1 MKEKTSRC
9 LLLCAWA
16 RYPFYAMHCTRRT
29 ASPTGGNI
37 SASACLIGP
46 MAANCGA
53 RAAMVRRKNHAL
65 PHDDDVG
72 RRLLVRARSLVTCLK
87 LGHLLTS

>member
-1 MKEKTSRC
+1 
-9 LLLCAWA
+9 
-16 RYPFYAMHCTRRT
+16 
-29 ASPTGGNI
+29 
-37 SASACLIGP
+37 